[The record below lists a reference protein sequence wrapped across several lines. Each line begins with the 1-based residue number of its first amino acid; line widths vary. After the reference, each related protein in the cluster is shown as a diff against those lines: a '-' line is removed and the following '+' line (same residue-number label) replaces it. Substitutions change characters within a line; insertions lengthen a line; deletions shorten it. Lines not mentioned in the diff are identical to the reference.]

1 MTVMR
6 DAMEK
11 AGLTGERDL
20 SSERVRGTLLRVFP
34 VWLRRAIKAD
44 VAGGLVTWSDVQA
57 CHDKVVDEMSGV
69 DSSRGEMI
77 AIKLWC
83 EFRDSRR
90 RGN

>member
-20 SSERVRGTLLRVFP
+20 SSERVRGKLLRVFP
-34 VWLRRAIKAD
+34 VWLKQSIEAD
-44 VAGGLVTWSDVQA
+44 IAAGLVTWNDVQA
-57 CHDKVVDEMSGV
+57 CHDRVVDEMPGAN
-69 DSSRGEMI
+69 SSRGEMI